1 MRTRT
6 RQIQEKRGQSR
17 KREQFRV
24 DEVMGENLERFP
36 TPGPMA
42 PNVPGLGRPQ
52 GKEGSVRP
60 EELSLVRPWVVESGP
75 CPLSGDTCQPDC
87 PGIVWEAEEPKLAS
101 DEAQPAFQA
110 ALPPHTLPHTTRAIT
125 SVAASPLSAS
135 STHPISSPSID
146 PGPGFQELSSERK
159 QSCGLRR
166 PEQKEQGT
174 KSNHPP
180 IFCHNLASPL
190 KPVA

>member
-1 MRTRT
+1 MRNRT

-110 ALPPHTLPHTTRAIT
+110 ALPPQPSPTPLGPSPQWQPVPSRPPPPTLSQAHPLIQGQ
-125 SVAASPLSAS
+125 ASRS
-135 STHPISSPSID
+135 
-146 PGPGFQELSSERK
+146 
-159 QSCGLRR
+159 
-166 PEQKEQGT
+166 
-174 KSNHPP
+174 
-180 IFCHNLASPL
+180 
-190 KPVA
+190 

>member
-6 RQIQEKRGQSR
+6 RQIQRERGQSR

-36 TPGPMA
+36 TPGPMV

-52 GKEGSVRP
+52 GKEGSVWP

-87 PGIVWEAEEPKLAS
+87 PGIVRKAEEPKLAS
-101 DEAQPAFQA
+101 DKTQPAFQA
-110 ALPPHTLPHTTRAIT
+110 ALPPHALPHATPAIT
-125 SVAASPLSAS
+125 SGAASPLWPPPPTLSQA
-135 STHPISSPSID
+135 HPLI
-146 PGPGFQELSSERK
+146 
-159 QSCGLRR
+159 
-166 PEQKEQGT
+166 QGQV
-174 KSNHPP
+174 SR
-180 IFCHNLASPL
+180 S
-190 KPVA
+190 